1 MHDAMP
7 SELIIRARWAD
18 GAFKPVGDH
27 GAKACAGLQP
37 GEACSLQV
45 LRPRSGRSHRHQFA
59 WVAEAWRNLPDSE
72 QDAPWAASPETLRKH
87 ALICT
92 GYAHSAAVDAGSAA
106 AAQRMVPLL
115 TSLAT
120 SAHGYALVKVSGAS
134 VVVWTPES
142 QSVRAMGPKRFQES
156 KDAILAHIAGMLEVD
171 PDVLRS
177 AAAA

>member
-1 MHDAMP
+1 MSD
-7 SELIIRARWAD
+7 LKIRARWAD
-18 GAFKPVGDH
+18 GCFRPLGDH
-27 GAKACAGLQP
+27 ASRCCQP
-37 GEACSLQV
+37 LADGELISLTIE
-45 LRPRSGRSHRHQFA
+45 RGRSERSHRHQFA
-59 WVAEAWRNLPDSE
+59 WVAEAWRNLPESE

-120 SAHGYALVKVSGAS
+120 TAHGYALVQARGSS

-142 QSVRAMGPKRFQES
+142 QSLRSMGADRFKAS
-156 KDAILAHIAGMLEVD
+156 KDAILTHIAGLIDVD
-171 PDVLRS
+171 PDILRS
-177 AAAA
+177 AASA

>member
-1 MHDAMP
+1 
-7 SELIIRARWAD
+7 
-18 GAFKPVGDH
+18 
-27 GAKACAGLQP
+27 
-37 GEACSLQV
+37 
-45 LRPRSGRSHRHQFA
+45 
-59 WVAEAWRNLPDSE
+59 VAEAWRNLPDSE

-87 ALICT
+87 ALICS

-142 QSVRAMGPKRFQES
+142 QSVRAMGPQRFQES
-156 KDAILAHIAGMLEVD
+156 KDAILTHIAGMLEVD

>member
-1 MHDAMP
+1 MP
-7 SELIIRARWAD
+7 VSDLKIRARWAD
-18 GAFKPVGDH
+18 GCFRPLGDH
-27 GAKACAGLQP
+27 ASRCCQP
-37 GEACSLQV
+37 LADGELVSLV
-45 LRPRSGRSHRHQFA
+45 IERGRSERSHRHQFA
-59 WVAEAWRNLPDSE
+59 WVAEAWRNLPESE

-120 SAHGYALVKVSGAS
+120 TAHGYALVQARGSS

-142 QSVRAMGPKRFQES
+142 QSMRAMGGKRFQES
-156 KDAILAHIAGMLEVD
+156 KTAVLNWIAQQIGVTPEQLE
-171 PDVLRS
+171 RKAS
-177 AAAA
+177 